1 MFQTVSGVLITLC
14 VLPFLPFILVYA
26 ISALRKEP
34 KEQSFQRA
42 MDFTTPFLIFAVSAL
57 YNYVFDSSIGFY
69 ILLLILLI
77 ILGLLGSAQNR
88 KRGRVEPGRLARGF
102 WRMSFLLLAPCY
114 ILLGIFGFIMHVVNS

>member
-14 VLPFLPFILVYA
+14 VLPFVPFILVYA

-69 ILLLILLI
+69 VVLLILLI

-88 KRGRVEPGRLARGF
+88 KRGRIEPGRLAKGF
-102 WRMSFLLLAPCY
+102 WRLGFLLLAPCY
-114 ILLGIFGFIMHVVNS
+114 MLLGIFGFIMHILKS